1 LYRIAAE
8 KNNASI
14 NNVVDV
20 VNEDSLYIRGSMW
33 NERKMPE
40 RWYDLLGARMQVERQ
55 RMDLI
60 KHCNTEDDR
69 HEELLTRAHNLDRE
83 MLSHMAIE
91 PVWTASPLSE

>member
-14 NNVVDV
+14 INVVDV
-20 VNEDSLYIRGSMW
+20 VNEGSLYIRGSMW
-33 NERKMPE
+33 NEREMPE
-40 RWYDLLGARMQVERQ
+40 RWYELLGARMQVERQ

-69 HEELLTRAHNLDRE
+69 HEDLDRE
-83 MLSHMAIE
+83 MLSHVAIE